1 MNIGQNFCSF
11 WPDTFLIKPN
21 TESMLTKSEVHAR
34 YKLRNGIIIQHSS
47 NEQDHQNSPLPSP
60 PETLSYS
67 YRKNNVSKR
76 IIKDFVR
83 NIPTLPCLL
92 TPWKKWNNLN
102 IHWYISSYTHGTR
115 RGLYRLANSGT
126 TLLSNSGRGDGRKK
140 MPSIISGNDIL
151 FLRQLLV
158 YI

>member
-47 NEQDHQNSPLPSP
+47 NEQDHQNCPLPSP

-67 YRKNNVSKR
+67 YRKNNVSKSR
-76 IIKDFVR
+76 NKDFVLI
-83 NIPTLPCLL
+83 IPILQGDH
-92 TPWKKWNNLN
+92 LN

-140 MPSIISGNDIL
+140 MPSIISGNEIL